1 MQLTHCICLHLVI
14 IHWFLIKERKFYL
27 RNDSMFLWMN
37 GESSWCANIC
47 PRPRPT
53 TCSNCLKLTIRI
65 IFRTCNLQISLRPIT
80 SFQQGIKADSV
91 DEQITN
97 GSCMRITRGCF
108 LSQFPCF
115 ALKYI
120 EEGVKACLA
129 ACLSKFG
136 AFEENKSAFLIF
148 YPLVSPP
155 CLV

>member
-1 MQLTHCICLHLVI
+1 MNKLATVHILVRQNFEYSSK
-14 IHWFLIKERKFYL
+14 FL
-27 RNDSMFLWMN
+27 
-37 GESSWCANIC
+37 
-47 PRPRPT
+47 
-53 TCSNCLKLTIRI
+53 
-65 IFRTCNLQISLRPIT
+65 
-80 SFQQGIKADSV
+80 

-97 GSCMRITRGCF
+97 GSWTCMRISEAF

-148 YPLVSPP
+148 YLLVSPP